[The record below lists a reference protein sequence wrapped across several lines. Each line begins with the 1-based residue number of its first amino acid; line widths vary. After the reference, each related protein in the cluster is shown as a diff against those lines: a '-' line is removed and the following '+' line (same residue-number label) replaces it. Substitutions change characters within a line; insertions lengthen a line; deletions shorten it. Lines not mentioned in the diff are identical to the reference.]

1 MADRI
6 WKAALYIRLSR
17 EDEDCTGE
25 SNSITSQRQL
35 LLAFLA
41 QHPDMELYDI
51 YADDGFSGTSFDR
64 PDFRRMIR
72 DIEDGKVSC
81 VIVKDLS
88 RFGRNASKTGY
99 YLDEYFVLNGIR
111 FIAVQNYID
120 TAASGQSNA
129 ATNCITL
136 GITNVINESY
146 AAQTSVS
153 VRSTLN
159 LERKQ
164 GKFIGSFACYG
175 YRKDPD
181 DHHRL
186 IIDEPAAEIVRQ
198 IFDWFL
204 GGKSIL
210 GIAKQLNAMGIPNPS
225 AYKQQ
230 NGLNYRQAQRSDG
243 LWPDSSVRRILQ
255 NRMYIGDMIQGK
267 NQKLSFKHRMIR
279 AMPQEDWI
287 VVEGTHEPI
296 IDREVFEKAQA
307 LFNRQI
313 RKSPHRDEV
322 DLFAGLVRC
331 ADCGRRMTKKTNVHP
346 YGTYSYYRCTTSVKM
361 NASACSPH
369 SIRIDKLEQAVLVTL
384 QTMIATVIE
393 MSKLLEVVRENSR
406 HRMEH
411 SRLESALEA
420 ACARKEKLLLAQADL
435 YPDWKSGILEREEY
449 LRLKSRLAE
458 QVNAAEQN
466 IAAIER
472 SISELHPGQAGDSDF
487 LTVFKKYGNIRA
499 LTRPMLL
506 ELVEEILVHEKGCIE
521 VHFKYRDAF
530 REMQNY
536 LMLSE
541 ADPTGTA
548 APQSYPSD
556 LPEPHSDV

>member
-1 MADRI
+1 MADKL

-17 EDEDCTGE
+17 EDEEMAGSE

-35 LLAFLA
+35 LLAYLA
-41 QHPDMELYDI
+41 QHPDLELYDI
-51 YADDGFSGTSFDR
+51 YADDGFSGTNFDR

-72 DIEDGKVSC
+72 DIEAGKVTC

-99 YLDEYFVLNGIR
+99 YLDEYFVLHRIR

-120 TAASGQSNA
+120 TASGQSNA

-186 IIDEPAAEIVRQ
+186 VIDEPAAEVVRQ
-198 IFDWFL
+198 VFDWFV
-204 GGKSIL
+204 GGQSIL
-210 GIAKQLNAMGIPNPS
+210 GIAKKLNAMGIPNPS
-225 AYKQQ
+225 AYKRQS
-230 NGLNYRQAQRSDG
+230 GLNYRQAQKTDG

-255 NRMYIGDMIQGK
+255 NRMYIGDMVQGK

-296 IDREVFEKAQA
+296 IDREVFEKAQT

-322 DLFAGLVRC
+322 DLFAGLIRC
-331 ADCGRRMTKKTNVHP
+331 ADCGRRMTKKTNRHA

-361 NASACSPH
+361 NAKACTPH
-369 SIRIDKLEQAVLVTL
+369 SIRIDKLEEAVLVTL

-393 MSKLLEVVRENSR
+393 MSDLLDAVRENSP
-406 HRMEH
+406 H
-411 SRLESALEA
+411 RLESSHLEA
-420 ACARKEKLLLAQADL
+420 SLESARAQKEKLRLAQADL
-435 YPDWKSGILEREEY
+435 YPDWKAGILEKDEY
-449 LRLKSRLAE
+449 LSLKARLAE
-458 QVNAAEQN
+458 QMRSADQN
-466 IAAIER
+466 IEAIRR
-472 SISELHPGQAGDSDF
+472 SIDEFSQGQTADSDF
-487 LTVFKKYGNIRA
+487 LTAFKKYGNIRR
-499 LTRPMLL
+499 LTRPVLL
-506 ELVEEILVHEKGCIE
+506 ELVDEILVHEKGSIE

-530 REMQNY
+530 QEMREY
-536 LMLSE
+536 LE
-541 ADPTGTA
+541 KHA
-548 APQSYPSD
+548 
-556 LPEPHSDV
+556 E